1 MSRSLVV
8 TNNVVVTRLSRV
20 EGLLETSIGC
30 LRMTGIS
37 RFMVNY
43 MGRLMMS
50 YIGRLM
56 MRNMDRLVDS
66 RGSTSLI

>member
-50 YIGRLM
+50 
-56 MRNMDRLVDS
+56 
-66 RGSTSLI
+66 